1 MTQPPPSESPVT
13 DDPAQESPERRQAGG
28 RGLSRMFGLLP
39 NIGTAGSRSA
49 TLHTTSPAAP
59 VRRFTGGEL
68 LRLRLGV
75 FTGIIGSVLI
85 AVGGVGAGA
94 LPVVGNTLWSLP
106 ISGFLSRMLHTTTV
120 AVFVGISLLIVGWLL
135 LWRYCVPRRDADV
148 PLLPTA
154 SLVRIGVL
162 WVLPLLATAP
172 MFTQDIYSY
181 LAQGSIAAQ
190 GMDPY
195 SAGPVDLLGVDNDL
209 ARSVPF
215 EWSHSPAPYGPVAV
229 GMAAVISKLTGD
241 VIALGVIAHRLI
253 SVVGVFVA
261 AWAVVRLARRCG
273 VHPQAALWLG
283 ILNPL
288 VYLHLVAGVHNE
300 SVMMG
305 MLLAGVECG
314 LRAVDAGPVPAVRR
328 WLWGA
333 SGIVLISAAGM
344 VKVTAFLA
352 LGFVG
357 VALARYLGGRFR
369 DLFAAA
375 AIYAVGTGVVVVAV
389 SLASGLGFGWITVQ
403 GGATEVI
410 SWMSVTTDIGLLTAN
425 SGMWLGLGDHTDAA
439 LSTARLIGLMIG
451 GFWVVRMLWASFR
464 GRVHPV
470 GGLGVATFFLVVFF
484 PVVHPWY
491 VLWAVMPLAAWANR
505 GTFRVAVVAYSAIL
519 SYFILPRGLNLPPA
533 TVAVMYLMSA
543 LFSVVFI
550 VVGWLLYQRRQ
561 RNG

>member
-1 MTQPPPSESPVT
+1 MTQPPPSDSTVAA
-13 DDPAQESPERRQAGG
+13 DGG
-28 RGLSRMFGLLP
+28 RRTRGLGGMFGLLP

-49 TLHTTSPAAP
+49 LLHTDSPVGTARP
-59 VRRFTGGEL
+59 FTGAEL
-68 LRLRLGV
+68 LRLRLGI
-75 FTGIIGSVLI
+75 FTGIVGSVLI
-85 AVGGVGAGA
+85 GVGGVGAGA
-94 LPVVGNTLWSLP
+94 LPVVGNSLWSLP
-106 ISGFLSRMLHTTTV
+106 VSGFLSRMLHTTTV

-135 LWRYCVPRRDADV
+135 LWRYCVPSRVPSRDESS
-148 PLLPTA
+148 PLLPMA
-154 SLVRIGVL
+154 SLVRVGVL
-162 WVLPLLATAP
+162 WVLPLLVTAP

-241 VIALGVIAHRLI
+241 VIAAGVIIHRLI
-253 SVVGVFVA
+253 SVAGVFVA

-273 VHPQAALWLG
+273 VQPQAALWLG

-300 SVMMG
+300 AIMMG
-305 MLLAGVECG
+305 LLLAGVECG
-314 LRAVDAGPVPAVRR
+314 LRAVDPDRSSVSGR

-333 SGIVLISAAGM
+333 AGVVLISAAGM

-369 DLFAAA
+369 DLVAAA
-375 AIYAVGTGVVVVAV
+375 LVYAAGTAVVVVAV
-389 SLASGLGFGWITVQ
+389 SLGTGLGFGWILVQ

-425 SGMWLGLGDHTDAA
+425 SGSWLGLGDHTDAS
-439 LSTARLIGLMIG
+439 LSTARMIGLLIG

-505 GTFRVAVVAYSAIL
+505 STFRVAVVAYSVIL
-519 SYFILPRGLNLPPA
+519 SYFILPRGLNLPPS
-533 TVAVMYLMSA
+533 TVSVMYLMSA

-550 VVGWLLYQRRQ
+550 IIGWLLYQRRKTT
-561 RNG
+561 G